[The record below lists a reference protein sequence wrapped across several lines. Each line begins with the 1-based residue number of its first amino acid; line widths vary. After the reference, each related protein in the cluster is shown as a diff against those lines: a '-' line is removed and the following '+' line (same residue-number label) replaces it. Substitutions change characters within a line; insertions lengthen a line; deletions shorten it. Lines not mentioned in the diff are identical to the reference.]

1 MASRPLFLRVC
12 ALTVPCAEDLQR
24 GYDVENPPASE
35 RRAADRC
42 YDVRDSVRDGIRLDG
57 KWKHQRVREDASG
70 CKPVRPGKP
79 FIQSIT
85 VFTLGLLTIGQLIQL
100 GDVASGLIYIHS
112 QEMIHGD
119 LKGVR
124 F

>member
-1 MASRPLFLRVC
+1 M
-12 ALTVPCAEDLQR
+12 
-24 GYDVENPPASE
+24 ENPPTSE
-35 RRAADRC
+35 CPTTTRSD
-42 YDVRDSVRDGIRLDG
+42 DVRDSVRDGIRLDG

-70 CKPVRPGKP
+70 CKPARPGKP

-100 GDVASGLIYIHS
+100 GDIASGLIYIHS